1 MASRARV
8 VGLNY
13 VVLEV
18 GDLEGALQFYG
29 RLLEIKLRG
38 TRSWSDAAG

>member
-1 MASRARV
+1 MASRARL
-8 VGLNY
+8 VGLNH

-18 GDLEGALQFYG
+18 GELQEALQFYG